1 MNDTGNKIRKKRSSS
16 DISSWLQDE
25 ELFTG
30 TKPGMKMTDSAQ
42 VHRRAQAAA
51 APFRRPPTDKNIG
64 KSLAEPGFEAP
75 GEAFPTSRNT
85 NNISNNAIATLQSV
99 GLSYVS
105 GVEILHDI
113 NLYLKAGSFYFL
125 SGASGAGKSSLL
137 SLLYLARKPS
147 RGSLSLFGQDAATM
161 SRNERSAIR
170 RKIGVVFQDSRLLDH
185 LTLFDNV
192 ALPLRIARENERN
205 IMEFVTDLL
214 AWVGL
219 RDQAGSYPP
228 FLSGGQQQAAAIARA
243 LVARPKLLLADE
255 PTGNLDD
262 RLASRLLELFKV
274 LNKDGTTI
282 VIASHNPQLIRK
294 LNPVHIHLEG
304 RQIRILDSETTK
316 NSASGKNTSLPAD
329 DIYQ

>member
-1 MNDTGNKIRKKRSSS
+1 MNDTGSKTRKKRPLN
-16 DISSWLQDE
+16 DISSWLQDGE
-25 ELFTG
+25 IFSG
-30 TKPGMKMTDSAQ
+30 TKSEIGPEDGHDEIRDEIKPGANTQ

-51 APFRRPPTDKNIG
+51 APFRRPTG
-64 KSLAEPGFEAP
+64 KSLGVEGP
-75 GEAFPTSRNT
+75 GESFPASRNT
-85 NNISNNAIATLQSV
+85 GNISNNAIATLQSV

-219 RDQAGSYPP
+219 RNQAGSYPP

-294 LNPVHIHLEG
+294 LDPVHIHLEG
-304 RQIRILDSETTK
+304 RQIRMADS
-316 NSASGKNTSLPAD
+316 ND
-329 DIYQ
+329 

>member
-1 MNDTGNKIRKKRSSS
+1 MNDAGNKTRKKRPLN
-16 DISSWLQDE
+16 DISSWLQDGE
-25 ELFTG
+25 IFSG
-30 TKPGMKMTDSAQ
+30 TKSEIGPEDDHDEIRPGANTQ

-51 APFRRPPTDKNIG
+51 APFRRPSTGKNLG
-64 KSLAEPGFEAP
+64 VEGP
-75 GEAFPTSRNT
+75 GESFPASRNT
-85 NNISNNAIATLQSV
+85 GNISNNAIATLQSV

-219 RDQAGSYPP
+219 RNQAGSYPP

-294 LNPVHIHLEG
+294 LDPVHIHLEG
-304 RQIRILDSETTK
+304 RQIRMADS
-316 NSASGKNTSLPAD
+316 ND
-329 DIYQ
+329 

>member
-1 MNDTGNKIRKKRSSS
+1 MNDAGNKTRKKRPLN
-16 DISSWLQDE
+16 DISSWLQDGE
-25 ELFTG
+25 IFSG
-30 TKPGMKMTDSAQ
+30 TKSEIGPEDDHDEIRPGANTQ

-51 APFRRPPTDKNIG
+51 APFRRPSTGKNLG
-64 KSLAEPGFEAP
+64 VEGP
-75 GEAFPTSRNT
+75 GESFPASRNT
-85 NNISNNAIATLQSV
+85 GNISNNAIATLQSV

-219 RDQAGSYPP
+219 RNQAGSYPP

-294 LNPVHIHLEG
+294 LDPVHIHLEG
-304 RQIRILDSETTK
+304 RQIRM
-316 NSASGKNTSLPAD
+316 AD
-329 DIYQ
+329 LND

>member
-1 MNDTGNKIRKKRSSS
+1 MNDTGNKTRKKRPLN
-16 DISSWLQDE
+16 DISSWLQDGE
-25 ELFTG
+25 IFSG
-30 TKPGMKMTDSAQ
+30 TKSEIGPEDDHDEIRPGPNIQGASTQ

-51 APFRRPPTDKNIG
+51 APFRRSTS
-64 KSLAEPGFEAP
+64 KSLGVEGP
-75 GEAFPTSRNT
+75 GESFPASRNT
-85 NNISNNAIATLQSV
+85 GNISNNAIATLQSV

-219 RDQAGSYPP
+219 RNQAGSYPP

-294 LNPVHIHLEG
+294 LDPVHIHLEG
-304 RQIRILDSETTK
+304 RQIRMADS
-316 NSASGKNTSLPAD
+316 ND
-329 DIYQ
+329 

>member
-1 MNDTGNKIRKKRSSS
+1 MNDTGNKTRKKRPLN
-16 DISSWLQDE
+16 DISSWLQDGE
-25 ELFTG
+25 IFSG
-30 TKPGMKMTDSAQ
+30 TKSEIGSEGDHDDIRPSTNTQGTSTQ

-51 APFRRPPTDKNIG
+51 APFRRPPTG
-64 KSLAEPGFEAP
+64 KSIGGSLGIEGP
-75 GEAFPTSRNT
+75 GESFPASRNT
-85 NNISNNAIATLQSV
+85 GNISNNAIATLQSV

-147 RGSLSLFGQDAATM
+147 RGNLSLFGQDAATM

-219 RDQAGSYPP
+219 RNQAGSYPP

-294 LNPVHIHLEG
+294 LDPVHIHLEG
-304 RQIRILDSETTK
+304 RQIRMADS
-316 NSASGKNTSLPAD
+316 ND
-329 DIYQ
+329 

>member
-1 MNDTGNKIRKKRSSS
+1 MNDTGSKTRKKRPLN
-16 DISSWLQDE
+16 DISSWLQDGE
-25 ELFTG
+25 IFSG
-30 TKPGMKMTDSAQ
+30 TKSEIGPEDGHDEIRDEIKPGANTQ

-51 APFRRPPTDKNIG
+51 APFRRPTG
-64 KSLAEPGFEAP
+64 KSIGGSLGIEGP
-75 GEAFPTSRNT
+75 GESFPASRNT
-85 NNISNNAIATLQSV
+85 GNISNNAIATLQSV

-219 RDQAGSYPP
+219 RNQAGSYPP

-294 LNPVHIHLEG
+294 LDPVHIHLEG
-304 RQIRILDSETTK
+304 RQIRMADS
-316 NSASGKNTSLPAD
+316 ND
-329 DIYQ
+329 